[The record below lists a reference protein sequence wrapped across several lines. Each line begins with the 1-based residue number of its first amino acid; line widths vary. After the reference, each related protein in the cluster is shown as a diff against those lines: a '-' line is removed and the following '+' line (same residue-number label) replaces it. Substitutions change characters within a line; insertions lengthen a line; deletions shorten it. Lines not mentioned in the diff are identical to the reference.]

1 MDYQSQASELKPMS
15 ASKVENQFNNLMFK
29 RWLERMESV
38 HVLQYQLNHA
48 HFGALWRCTF
58 CAAVA
63 LGAERDLPAV
73 QSLRRGAWQEDT
85 AGGDGDRL
93 DSFCSWSMSYHLSLP
108 VCMPLSSAANPDSVL
123 PHASCCPLFTVFCC
137 VLSQAVP
144 HPLPLSVSIS
154 LSAIYHPGPFKSI
167 L

>member
-38 HVLQYQLNHA
+38 HILQYAVSTKSGTFWSTVEMHILWLSATCQQCSHWGEEHDRRTLLEVMVIDWIVSA
-48 HFGALWRCTF
+48 PLLFSDQCPTIYHFLSACLF
-58 CAAVA
+58 
-63 LGAERDLPAV
+63 LLP
-73 QSLRRGAWQEDT
+73 LT
-85 AGGDGDRL
+85 
-93 DSFCSWSMSYHLSLP
+93 P
-108 VCMPLSSAANPDSVL
+108 TSVL

-144 HPLPLSVSIS
+144 HPLSVSIS
-154 LSAIYHPGPFKSI
+154 LLAIYHPGPFKSI
-167 L
+167 P

>member
-38 HVLQYQLNHA
+38 HVLQYA
-48 HFGALWRCTF
+48 VSTKSGTF

-63 LGAERDLPAV
+63 LVAERDLPAV

-93 DSFCSWSMSYHLSLP
+93 DSFCSSSVLWSMSYHLSLP

-154 LSAIYHPGPFKSI
+154 LLAIYHPGPFKSI
-167 L
+167 P